1 MKYKWT
7 VAVFVILIIACKQ
20 QYQLVSTQP
29 NSIKV
34 NADSLQLFD
43 SALFKLIMPYKAK
56 LDSQMNTVVGSTQ
69 TKLTKAKPESTLGNL
84 VCEAVMNKAAQR
96 YGKPID
102 AGVFN
107 YGGIRI
113 AAIDSGLITLNQVYE
128 LMPFDNQIAVL
139 EINGSQL
146 NKLIQLTAAA
156 DGWPIAGIRYQ
167 LQNGKADSIT
177 IRNAPLDTTQTY
189 VLATSDYLA
198 NGGDKAEMLKN
209 PIATFLVNTTV
220 RDAIMEYI
228 QQNSPLLIK
237 TDGRIKRKP

>member
-1 MKYKWT
+1 MKQKWT
-7 VAVFVILIIACKQ
+7 VVVIALLLIACKQ
-20 QYQLVSTQP
+20 QYQLASTQP

-43 SALFKLIMPYKAK
+43 SAMFKLIMPYKAK

-84 VCEAVMNKAAQR
+84 VCEAVMSKAAQR

-102 AGVFN
+102 VGVFN

-146 NKLIQLTAAA
+146 YKLVQLTAVA

-177 IRNAPLDTTQTY
+177 IRNAPLDTAQTY

-209 PIATFLVNTTV
+209 PISTFLVNTTV

-228 QQNSPLLIK
+228 QQNSPLSLK